1 MSASASAS
9 NNSGAPEVT
18 PLALLPVYL
27 ALVATSRRNCVSIPS
42 SQQVVVDACA
52 KLSESVTK
60 YREFLEPFATIL
72 PTNDQMEDIPS
83 PFNPFT
89 NWEFPSSP
97 PNTTSYSDLKTLV
110 NDFLGMIHAFG
121 RDMPGDENK
130 ASFFSHQKIAILTS
144 QAASG
149 QTLELGKNFQ
159 TEIILASLSQVRMIR
174 VEIESLETKF
184 LGLLIASLFP
194 SLLLFIFVLGQYACL
209 RKRERNT
216 RKQLAKSA
224 RERELLD
231 RLIEMRE
238 GREQRR
244 QDLPLH

>member
-1 MSASASAS
+1 MPEVA
-9 NNSGAPEVT
+9 NNSQAPEVT

-42 SQQVVVDACA
+42 SQQKVVDACA

-60 YREFLEPFATIL
+60 FREFLEPFATIL
-72 PTNDQMEDIPS
+72 PTNDQMKDIPS
-83 PFNPFT
+83 PFNPFAT
-89 NWEFPSSP
+89 WELSSST
-97 PNTTSYSDLKTLV
+97 PNTTSHSDLKTLV
-110 NDFLGMIHAFG
+110 NDFLTMNHAFG
-121 RDMPGDENK
+121 KEMQGDEHK
-130 ASFFSHQKIAILTS
+130 SSFFSRQKLAILTS
-144 QAASG
+144 KAASG
-149 QTLELGKNFQ
+149 PTLELGKNFQ
-159 TEIILASLSQVRMIR
+159 TEILLASLSQVRMIR
-174 VEIESLETKF
+174 VEIGSLETKL
-184 LGLLIASLFP
+184 LGLLLASLFP
-194 SLLLFIFVLGQYACL
+194 SLLLFIFVLGQYAYL

-244 QDLPLH
+244 PDLPLH